1 MACLERQFNNIGGSQ
16 GGAKQA
22 IAAVLRL
29 PQPQRSPNPRRARCS
44 LPESQ
49 ASDSRDAEPG
59 NSSRLPVTA
68 ALAGRFACVGRVAVR
83 RDRAGIGWK
92 AAHRRVSGFRFDRLD
107 RAPNDLRHLS

>member
-1 MACLERQFNNIGGSQ
+1 MACLERQFNNIGGSH

-29 PQPQRSPNPRRARCS
+29 PQPPRSPNPRRSRCS

-68 ALAGRFACVGRVAVR
+68 ALAGRFACVGRAAVR
-83 RDRAGIGWK
+83 RDRAGNRWK